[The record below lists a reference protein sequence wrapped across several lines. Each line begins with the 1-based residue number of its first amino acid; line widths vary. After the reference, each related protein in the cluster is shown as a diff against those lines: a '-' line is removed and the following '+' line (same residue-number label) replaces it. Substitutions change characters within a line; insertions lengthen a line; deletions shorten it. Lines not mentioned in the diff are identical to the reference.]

1 MKLQTT
7 VLMSV
12 STLALCGAAWT
23 YAANSGVSAP
33 VRPESQPFFAT
44 HTQELGEGVVLDLNL
59 SLLPRTLLADG
70 REVRPLSMRAIFET
84 SANGT
89 SAAYLGESRS
99 HLLVA
104 SASAEAVDLSI
115 RGLDLVVHQA
125 GATDEVERAYEVQVM
140 PAVGKTWGD
149 VADFKDDVLVI
160 ATRQ

>member
-1 MKLQTT
+1 MKLHTT

-12 STLALCGAAWT
+12 STLAVCGAAWT
-23 YAANSGVSAP
+23 YAANGGVSAP

-89 SAAYLGESRS
+89 SNAYLGESRS
-99 HLLVA
+99 HLLA
-104 SASAEAVDLSI
+104 TSASADPVDLSI
-115 RGLDLVVHQA
+115 RGLDIAVHQA
-125 GATDEVERAYEVQVM
+125 GATQDVERAYSVQVM
-140 PAVGKTWGD
+140 PAAGKSWGE
-149 VADFKDDVLVI
+149 VANFKDDVIVI
-160 ATRQ
+160 ATRP